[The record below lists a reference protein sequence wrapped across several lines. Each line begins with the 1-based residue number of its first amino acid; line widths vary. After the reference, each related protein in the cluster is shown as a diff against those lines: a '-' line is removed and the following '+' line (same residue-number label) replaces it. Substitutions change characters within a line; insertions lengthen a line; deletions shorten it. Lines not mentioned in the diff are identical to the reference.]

1 MRKVLV
7 LLCVLQFLH
16 FGAWSQPPVKPV
28 VIAYYTG
35 DGDAVRKFPLSSI
48 THLIY
53 SFLKLD
59 GDTLAFQ
66 RPMQQ
71 DILRKLVALKKDY
84 PNLKIMVSIGGWG
97 GCAPCSPAFSNPDT
111 REKFARSVVKL
122 LSEFGADGLDL
133 DWEYPGIEGFPGHA
147 FSDQDVPNF
156 TDLVKRIRAAMG
168 KRYILSF
175 AAGGFT
181 KYLEASIEWKKVA
194 PLVDYINLMTYDLV
208 NGYSKQT
215 GHHTALH
222 ATAQQPEA
230 TDHCVDYLLKA
241 GVPARKLV
249 IGAAFYARVWKNVPS
264 LNNGLFQPGEFK
276 TMLAFRD
283 FETGL
288 SAADGFVNY
297 WDETSMAPYSYSA
310 GKLEFATYDN
320 ERSVAEKTRY
330 VLNKRLGG
338 IMFWE
343 LTNDKYSGGLLDQIN
358 QTLQEGSKK

>member
-7 LLCVLQFLH
+7 LICVLQSVV
-16 FGAWSQPPVKPV
+16 ATASPQPPVKPV
-28 VIAYYTG
+28 VMAYYTG
-35 DGDAVRKFPLSSI
+35 DGESVRKFHLSSI

-66 RPMQQ
+66 RPGQQ

-97 GCAPCSPAFSNPDT
+97 GCAPCSPSFSNADT
-111 REKFARSVVKL
+111 RKKFAASVVKL
-122 LSEFGADGLDL
+122 LQEYGADGLDL

-147 FSDQDVPNF
+147 FSPQDVPDF
-156 TDLVKRIRAAMG
+156 TDLVKQIRLAMG

-181 KYLEASIEWKKVA
+181 KYLEASIEWTKVA

-222 ATAQQPEA
+222 ATDQQPEA

-241 GVPARKLV
+241 GVPAGKLI

-288 SAADGFVNY
+288 AATDGFVQY

-310 GKLEFATYDN
+310 SKLEFATYDN
-320 ERSVAEKTRY
+320 ERSITAKTRY
-330 VLNKRLGG
+330 VLSKRLGG

-343 LTNDKYSGGLLDQIN
+343 LTNDQYSGGLLDQIN
-358 QTLQEGSKK
+358 TTLHQDSRQ

>member
-1 MRKVLV
+1 MRKVLI
-7 LLCVLQFLH
+7 LLCLLQVLH

-66 RPMQQ
+66 RPVQQ

-97 GCAPCSPAFSNPDT
+97 GCGPCSPAFSNPDT

-122 LSEFGADGLDL
+122 LSEYGADGLDL

-147 FSDQDVPNF
+147 FSTQDVPDF

-249 IGAAFYARVWKNVPS
+249 IGAAFYARVWKIVPS

-288 SAADGFVNY
+288 AAADGFVNY
-297 WDETSMAPYSYSA
+297 WDEASMAPYSYSA

-320 ERSVAEKTRY
+320 ERSVTEKTRY

-358 QTLQEGSKK
+358 KTLQESSKK